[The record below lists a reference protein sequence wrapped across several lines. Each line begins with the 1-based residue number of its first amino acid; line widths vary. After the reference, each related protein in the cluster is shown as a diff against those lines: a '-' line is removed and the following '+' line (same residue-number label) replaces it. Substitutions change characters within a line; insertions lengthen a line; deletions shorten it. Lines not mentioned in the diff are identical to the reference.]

1 MTVDVSCV
9 ADTGVSGRWL
19 ASLDDVTADG
29 TVESSL
35 SRSSDDVDV
44 DNNSG
49 DVISRCDVVKAE
61 TFALTVERSPEGE
74 KIGGFRVRVLAELWF
89 DKSVSGLSCNARK
102 TQEYLNF
109 VKGEQMHPTGNHLG
123 KLNSQQIEVLKEK
136 TLHILISLKIKG
148 TIELEN
154 ETSWLSKSIEFEAGI
169 SG

>member
-1 MTVDVSCV
+1 MLLISVNVSSPATPPTLMTVDVSCV

-74 KIGGFRVRVLAELWF
+74 KNGGFRVRVLAELWF
-89 DKSVSGLSCNARK
+89 DITVSGLNGSGQKLRVLKN
-102 TQEYLNF
+102 L
-109 VKGEQMHPTGNHLG
+109 VKDKQAYRQKCPTGNHLG
-123 KLNSQQIEVLKEK
+123 KLYSQQPI
-136 TLHILISLKIKG
+136 
-148 TIELEN
+148 
-154 ETSWLSKSIEFEAGI
+154 
-169 SG
+169 